1 MVSVYECV
9 CARSL
14 YVRICPCQC
23 LLLSLPRCEYLFVY
37 ICMHGVRQ
45 PTIQTSRQQLSTF
58 IPIIFDFM
66 KWKEQ
71 WTNGIH
77 TYART
82 SHTLWAMQNKRA
94 NYKNRMRHQ
103 LSANGYNSWR
113 REREQHTAQ
122 IQAHTL
128 AHTHLFSFIH
138 LFILFDS
145 YCFFVGYQNKMEKK
159 NSKRT
164 RTITKKNENEK
175 GKTKWHNALRLLFS
189 QLKQQSPEWAPNAQ
203 THRSSNSDPTENSI
217 CFGLCIHRMKKRLV
231 CGMSYERMDEFV
243 WCMLIADARLLA
255 WCPFHTRTRTLS
267 IDMWSGNY
275 TDLHVALRL
284 KFNITFWQNHFSN
297 SIPFQQHMFAEF
309 TAIRLMPCKSS
320 HFYESFRERTVRRSR
335 IFQTQ
340 STLVLCISAT
350 LQPILGTHT

>member
-1 MVSVYECV
+1 
-9 CARSL
+9 
-14 YVRICPCQC
+14 
-23 LLLSLPRCEYLFVY
+23 
-37 ICMHGVRQ
+37 
-45 PTIQTSRQQLSTF
+45 
-58 IPIIFDFM
+58 
-66 KWKEQ
+66 
-71 WTNGIH
+71 
-77 TYART
+77 
-82 SHTLWAMQNKRA
+82 
-94 NYKNRMRHQ
+94 MRHQ

>member
-1 MVSVYECV
+1 MNSSGMLFCTSGYALEINGERVWVCV

-82 SHTLWAMQNKRA
+82 SHTLWEMQNKRA

-113 REREQHTAQ
+113 RERERESNIQLRYKHTHS
-122 IQAHTL
+122 HTL
-128 AHTHLFSFIH
+128 TCSH

-175 GKTKWHNALRLLFS
+175 GKQNDTMLFDYY
-189 QLKQQSPEWAPNAQ
+189 LANWNNKAQ
-203 THRSSNSDPTENSI
+203 NEHQM
-217 CFGLCIHRMKKRLV
+217 HK
-231 CGMSYERMDEFV
+231 
-243 WCMLIADARLLA
+243 
-255 WCPFHTRTRTLS
+255 HT
-267 IDMWSGNY
+267 G
-275 TDLHVALRL
+275 V
-284 KFNITFWQNHFSN
+284 Q
-297 SIPFQQHMFAEF
+297 
-309 TAIRLMPCKSS
+309 TAIQPKIQYVLDCVFIAWKSD
-320 HFYESFRERTVRRSR
+320 
-335 IFQTQ
+335 
-340 STLVLCISAT
+340 
-350 LQPILGTHT
+350 